1 MNALKETLIEL
12 CFNYEMN
19 DEIKELIQS
28 PSIASS
34 LTCDTPLATAP
45 VEQSIL
51 SEDSLRVDLGHR
63 GHCRDGEETVEA

>member
-12 CFNYEMN
+12 CFKYEMN

-34 LTCDTPLATAP
+34 LTCDTPLATVP
-45 VEQSIL
+45 V
-51 SEDSLRVDLGHR
+51 
-63 GHCRDGEETVEA
+63 